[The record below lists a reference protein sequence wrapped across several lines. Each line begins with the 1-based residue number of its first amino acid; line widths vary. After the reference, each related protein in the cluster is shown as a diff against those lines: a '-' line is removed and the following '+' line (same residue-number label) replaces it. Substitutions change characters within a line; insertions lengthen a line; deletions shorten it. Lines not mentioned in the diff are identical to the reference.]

1 MPSSLDI
8 VLGASWKEDARCLAT
23 LCAYRP
29 GQDPFDFTGV
39 RDIIDIVI
47 DGTNITS
54 KLPEDSIFHVI
65 HELVHGLT
73 MIREGH
79 VHKHIIA
86 FHESPWEL
94 AIQSSGDR
102 LELSLYGVG
111 RARQVAAHNLS
122 VRQTAFIDS
131 VCFAAEKLAADILEL
146 NSDLSRDATFRALTK
161 RAARLRQAGQHPLS
175 LRDAES
181 IPDHIGRIAIES
193 GERPLL
199 LKLDLD
205 ARHADF
211 WNYQGAHHADM
222 HSLLFRGSLS
232 VSYWG
237 RTRQVAVSAYLF
249 PLLSGLVA
257 GAERMMTALE
267 RGAARTV
274 LLDRSDGAS
283 AILTTKIE
291 ASGDFEHSDR
301 LQLSIR
307 EQSGT
312 VGQTWLT
319 PERVFETSLGL
330 VEQAL
335 DQMILLN
342 PRQSLNGCIT
352 DLRSKID
359 EVRAQF
365 QSLRRGD
372 VFFEEV
378 ESYLDGLPSI
388 ADAAASMSE
397 QASMPIEL
405 DRVRHLFLRS
415 SWLLVR
421 KQLSFHSIVPIDGG
435 LLVPSRSRIDAIS
448 ALDGKPFWERKGGSL
463 LGNSSSEILTCAGTV
478 LTCDDIGQDT
488 SWSIELN
495 SDPSEARLLTDG
507 SNRTAVLTVGER
519 TIVAVDMTTGE
530 IRWRQELEH
539 GEIVGTTL
547 AGPVLAIVTNDGF
560 ATGLCATRGNE
571 LWKVRTQGLCS
582 TPPMSADGR
591 LFVAVDS
598 DPGYGSMLYALD
610 PLSGRMLYTTA
621 VPASFVG
628 RPLLTQK
635 VGLFPLEYSGG
646 AMVLAVDL
654 ETGIQLWSYRVQ
666 SAQID
671 APCLAWPSAS
681 SRIPIVVK
689 TDTGRCTGLD
699 LCSGE
704 SVWTTDL
711 LQPGDVLI
719 SNIEPVAVDGH
730 LVVAEH
736 AVSVLNPMS
745 GERLFRFDGLPE
757 HPSFLHAG
765 DSLKLLIGEG
775 QDHLECFDMRGFL
788 ALM

>member
-23 LCAYRP
+23 LCAFRP
-29 GQDPFDFTGV
+29 GQDPFDFTSV

-54 KLPEDSIFHVI
+54 KLPEDSIFHVV

-94 AIQSSGDR
+94 AIQSAGDR

-111 RARQVAAHNLS
+111 RARQVAAHNVS
-122 VRQTAFIDS
+122 VRQAGFIDA

-146 NSDLSRDATFRALTK
+146 NADLSRDGTFRALTR
-161 RAARLRQAGQHPLS
+161 RATRLRDVEQSPLS
-175 LRDAES
+175 QHGAES
-181 IPDHIGRIAIES
+181 IPDHIGHIAIQS
-193 GERPLL
+193 GERPLI
-199 LKLDLD
+199 LKLELD

-211 WNYQGAHHADM
+211 WAYQGAHHADM
-222 HSLLFRGSLS
+222 HSLLFRGSLR

-237 RTRQVAVSAYLF
+237 RTRQVATSAYLF

-257 GAERMMTALE
+257 GAERMMAALE
-267 RGAARTV
+267 RGSGRTV
-274 LLDRSDGAS
+274 LLDRADGAS
-283 AILTTKIE
+283 SILTTSYEGPTKR
-291 ASGDFEHSDR
+291 GDSDR
-301 LQLSIR
+301 LQLCIR
-307 EQSGT
+307 EPCGT

-319 PERVFETSLGL
+319 PERVFEASLGL
-330 VEQAL
+330 VDQVLEQVL
-335 DQMILLN
+335 YLN
-342 PRQSLNGCIT
+342 PRQSLNGCVS
-352 DLRSKID
+352 DLRSKIE

-388 ADAAASMSE
+388 ADAAVSMSE
-397 QASMPIEL
+397 QASMPVEL

-421 KQLSFHSIVPIDGG
+421 KQMSFHGIVPIEGG
-435 LLVPSRSRIDAIS
+435 LLVPSRSRVDAIS
-448 ALDGKPFWERKGGSL
+448 TTDGQPFWERKGRSL
-463 LGNSSSEILTCAGTV
+463 LGNSSTEILTCSGRT
-478 LTCDDIGQDT
+478 LTCDDIAQDT
-488 SWSIELN
+488 SWAIELN
-495 SDPSEARLLTDG
+495 SDPTEARLLTDG

-519 TIVAVDMTTGE
+519 TILAVDLMSGDV
-530 IRWRQELEH
+530 RWQQELEH

-547 AGPVLAIVTNDGF
+547 AGPVLAVVTNDGF
-560 ATGLCATRGNE
+560 ATGLCATRGTE
-571 LWKVRTQGLCS
+571 LWKVRTHGSCS
-582 TPPMSADGR
+582 TPPIAANGR
-591 LFVAVDS
+591 LFVGVDS
-598 DPGYGSMLYALD
+598 DPGYGSILYALD
-610 PLSGRMLYTTA
+610 PLSGRMLYTTD

-628 RPLLTQK
+628 RPLLTEK
-635 VGLFPLEYSGG
+635 VGLFPLEFSGG

-654 ETGIQLWSYRVQ
+654 ESGTKLWSHQVDT
-666 SAQID
+666 AQID
-671 APCLAWPSAS
+671 APCVAWPSAS
-681 SRIPIVVK
+681 RHVPIVVK
-689 TDTGRCTGLD
+689 TDTGRCSGLD
-699 LCSGE
+699 LRSGE

-719 SNIEPVAVDGH
+719 SNVVPVAVDGY

-736 AVSVLNPMS
+736 AVSVLNPSS

-765 DSLKLLIGEG
+765 HNLKLLIGEG